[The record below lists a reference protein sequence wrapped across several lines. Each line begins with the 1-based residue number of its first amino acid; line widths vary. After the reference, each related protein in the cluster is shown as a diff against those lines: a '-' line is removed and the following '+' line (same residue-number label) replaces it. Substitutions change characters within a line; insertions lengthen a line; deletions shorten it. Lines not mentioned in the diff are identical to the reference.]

1 MRLSAR
7 SDYAIRALA
16 ELSARGSAS
25 PVKAEQLATAQGLPL
40 RFLLVILAEL
50 RHAGLVTSQRGS
62 DGGYLLAR
70 DASGITLADVIR
82 AVEGPLA
89 QVGDRRPETLSYEG
103 AAAPLA
109 TVWIAVR
116 ANLRAI
122 LEEVTIADLV
132 AGNLP
137 LAVEAL
143 GNDPEAW
150 LPH

>member
-16 ELSARGSAS
+16 ELSARAS
-25 PVKAEQLATAQGLPL
+25 GAPVKAEQLATAQDIPL

-50 RHAGLVTSQRGS
+50 RRAGLVASQRGAN
-62 DGGYLLAR
+62 GGYLLVRPAP
-70 DASGITLADVIR
+70 SITLADVIR

-109 TVWIAVR
+109 TVWVAVR

-122 LEEVTIADLV
+122 LEQVTIDDLV
-132 AGNLP
+132 AGRLP
-137 LAVEAL
+137 LAVETL
-143 GNDPEAW
+143 GNDPEAR